1 MQMQMRQ
8 FVFGANYSP
17 RMMPTPKSAP
27 APALNCHGGKTA
39 RPQDLRTTGD
49 GEGVWLI
56 ETTANSH
63 LTIHNSFIH
72 RWLVIVTD
80 QRRFS

>member
-17 RMMPTPKSAP
+17 RMMPTPKS